1 MSIKPATDEAIE
13 FCVGMGTLRAFERS
27 LIARIRIERENAIKE
42 CAEIALAQISEPGL
56 SDNPAYIR
64 YEPSH
69 NMARKISGLIRSLLK
84 APSNQEGGK

>member
-42 CAEIALAQISEPGL
+42 CAEILTDYMVASRCSTEYNGF
-56 SDNPAYIR
+56 DN
-64 YEPSH
+64 
-69 NMARKISGLIRSLLK
+69 ARDRVLSLLK
-84 APSNQEGGK
+84 APSSQEADK